1 MTQEQEPLPD
11 SPTAPVVPAV
21 MVGAIADFLA
31 KHPPFNDM
39 DAASLRYL
47 ASHVKMAYHPKG
59 AVIVSPAAGPVRTL
73 SIIQRGAVRARMKEA
88 RDAGQVLEFTTGEPF
103 PIGAV
108 MGQRPTSLTYE
119 AVEDTFCYEAP
130 ADVID
135 ALARDSVPFQRYC
148 TQHIDTLL
156 RQAND
161 RLRVLYGE
169 EPDGSHAMLAPISS
183 VMTLQ
188 PVRCAP
194 GTALKEAVERMVA
207 SNVGSIVITDA
218 SDVPRGIVTE
228 RDLLRVT
235 AEGRLALDQPIETVM
250 SSALVCMPGTAT
262 VTDAGVLMARH
273 GIRHLLVVDDGKLVG
288 VVSERNLYSMQRLSM
303 RQVAGSIE
311 RAPDIESLRHAALD
325 IHKLV
330 RNLMG
335 QGVAPESLARFIST
349 LNDKLTERI
358 VMIEAARHGV
368 ADLPWCWLALG
379 SEGRHE
385 QTFSTDQDNALI
397 FRVGAGGNVAA
408 VRARLL
414 PFAEA
419 VNKALDSCGFPLCE
433 GDIMAGNASWCMDL
447 EEWKIR
453 FGHWIRHPT
462 AEALLN
468 ASIFFD
474 FRGLCGD
481 LALASELRGWLREE
495 ARSDQA
501 FLRTMAVNAL
511 RVRPPGGFLGVGLAV
526 NAGIDA
532 EAGTVDLKMQG
543 TRVIVDGARVLALAA
558 GVTETSTAARVR
570 AVSVMR
576 GGTPSRANAL
586 LDAFH
591 FLLLLRMRR
600 QEDLPI
606 GMEAKRHA
614 GRDNRVNPDE
624 LHELDRRILKES
636 FRQAQKMQRRL
647 ADDFKL

>member
-1 MTQEQEPLPD
+1 M
-11 SPTAPVVPAV
+11 
-21 MVGAIADFLA
+21 
-31 KHPPFNDM
+31 
-39 DAASLRYL
+39 
-47 ASHVKMAYHPKG
+47 
-59 AVIVSPAAGPVRTL
+59 
-73 SIIQRGAVRARMKEA
+73 
-88 RDAGQVLEFTTGEPF
+88 GE
-103 PIGAV
+103 
-108 MGQRPTSLTYE
+108 
-119 AVEDTFCYEAP
+119 
-130 ADVID
+130 
-135 ALARDSVPFQRYC
+135 
-148 TQHIDTLL
+148 
-156 RQAND
+156 
-161 RLRVLYGE
+161 
-169 EPDGSHAMLAPISS
+169 
-183 VMTLQ
+183 
-188 PVRCAP
+188 
-194 GTALKEAVERMVA
+194 
-207 SNVGSIVITDA
+207 
-218 SDVPRGIVTE
+218 
-228 RDLLRVT
+228 
-235 AEGRLALDQPIETVM
+235 
-250 SSALVCMPGTAT
+250 
-262 VTDAGVLMARH
+262 
-273 GIRHLLVVDDGKLVG
+273 
-288 VVSERNLYSMQRLSM
+288 
-303 RQVAGSIE
+303 
-311 RAPDIESLRHAALD
+311 
-325 IHKLV
+325 
-330 RNLMG
+330 
-335 QGVAPESLARFIST
+335 
-349 LNDKLTERI
+349 
-358 VMIEAARHGV
+358 
-368 ADLPWCWLALG
+368 
-379 SEGRHE
+379 
-385 QTFSTDQDNALI
+385 
-397 FRVGAGGNVAA
+397 NVAA

-419 VNKALDSCGFPLCE
+419 VNKALDTCGFPLCE

-481 LALASELRGWLREE
+481 LALASELRAWLREE

-501 FLRTMAVNAL
+501 FLRIMAANAI

-606 GMEAKRHA
+606 GMQAKRHA
-614 GRDNRVNPDE
+614 GRDNRVNPDD